1 MLKEAKNEDLEALP
15 ELIHNLKT
23 WLLLKH
29 WKVSPTV
36 STNAMIFLTFSY

>member
-15 ELIHNLKT
+15 ELYTQFET

-29 WKVSPTV
+29 WKVSPCSMTL
-36 STNAMIFLTFSY
+36 NQYA